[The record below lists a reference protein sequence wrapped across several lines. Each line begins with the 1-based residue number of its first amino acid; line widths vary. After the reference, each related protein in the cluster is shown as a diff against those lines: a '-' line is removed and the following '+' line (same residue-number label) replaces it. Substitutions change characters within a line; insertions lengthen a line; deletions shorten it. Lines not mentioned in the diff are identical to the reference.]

1 MSLLPIQLDVAGREV
16 VVIGGGKVAT
26 HKVGILCHAGAR
38 VRVVSPEFEPELLA
52 RSDIE
57 RQMCRYSVEVL
68 GNAYLVFVCTDD
80 RELNAR
86 ILADARQRR
95 ILCNVVD
102 DPELCDFFMPAILR
116 RGRFCVAV
124 GTGGASPLLAAKV
137 RDRLAS
143 QFGPELGI
151 LVDELARARAI
162 VRDRVADPRAR
173 RQVLDA
179 LSTDESLER
188 LSRDGRQVWRKWL
201 DEMLDHHPRR

>member
-1 MSLLPIQLDVAGREV
+1 MSFLPIQLDLTDREV
-16 VVIGGGKVAT
+16 VVIGGGKVAA
-26 HKVGILCHAGAR
+26 HKVGILCQARAR
-38 VRVVSPEFEPELLA
+38 VRVVSPEFEPELLG
-52 RSDIE
+52 RTDIE
-57 RQMCRYSVEVL
+57 RQARCYSADLL
-68 GNAYLVFVCTDD
+68 GDAHLVFVCTDD

-86 ILADARQRR
+86 VLVDARQRR

-116 RGRFCVAV
+116 RGRFCIAV
-124 GTGGASPLLAAKV
+124 GTGGASPLLAARV

-151 LVDELARARAI
+151 LVDELARARVI
-162 VRDRVADPRAR
+162 VRDRVADPQTR

-188 LSRDGRQVWRKWL
+188 LARDGRQAWRDRL
-201 DEMLDHHPRR
+201 DAMLDHHPRR